1 MKRAHA
7 GLPDP
12 DKLPPA
18 AYVIKKACQRLIHYT
33 RREIVLFPS
42 LERCPVDGRFP
53 RQRSQYVP
61 RRHACML
68 VLAQKLRT
76 LDLVTMRV
84 GVNDAGDVLGMRLD
98 TIAEAT
104 GLDNRRVDRAV
115 RDLRN
120 AGMLKSHRRA
130 EPVNEG
136 QYIGRTSVR
145 VIADDVFAA
154 LGLGKHLARARKHF
168 SALASARQTTRK
180 ADPAKQA
187 RVRLALKGAA
197 AMVDARHYAGPAVRP
212 SPAAGAGDALAV
224 GRYLGLPPPQAR

>member
-68 VLAQKLRT
+68 VLAQQLRT

-84 GVNDAGDVLGMRLD
+84 GVNKAGDVLGMRLD
-98 TIAEAT
+98 TIAEVT
-104 GLDNRRVDRAV
+104 RLDDRRVDRAV

-120 AGMLKSHRRA
+120 AGMIKSHRRA
-130 EPVNEG
+130 EAVNDG

-168 SALASARQTTRK
+168 SELASARPKQPN
-180 ADPAKQA
+180 DPAKQA

-197 AMVDARHYAGPAVRP
+197 AMVDARRYAAQGTPQRPA
-212 SPAAGAGDALAV
+212 GGIGDAQTV
-224 GRYLGLPPPQAR
+224 GRYLGLPPPQSR